1 MDRFRR
7 SIGIVVA
14 SSFGESDA
22 PVRRIRAKD
31 FFVDYEV
38 EMCARRSNPRFL
50 VDSPWDGA
58 MQVLREVVINRV
70 YEGEREE
77 FIAVST
83 APAVIGEVMSLDLMT
98 GGSNVALSVRVL
110 GSQPVMVNGN
120 VRHEIRLGVESA
132 AVMPAAGGLTEA
144 V

>member
-1 MDRFRR
+1 
-7 SIGIVVA
+7 
-14 SSFGESDA
+14 
-22 PVRRIRAKD
+22 
-31 FFVDYEV
+31 
-38 EMCARRSNPRFL
+38 MCARRSNPRFL

-58 MQVLREVVINRV
+58 MQVLREVAINRV
-70 YEGEREE
+70 YQGEREE

-83 APAVIGEVMSLDLMT
+83 APAVIGEVMSLELMT